1 MNPTPKRWLD
11 QIQFDLDFAAKALV
25 EKGELR
31 PMFSIVTTTMCSM
44 LEFSGFGRLGKFRRT
59 SCANNFLPDGHD
71 APTNAAPETN
81 AAFFNNSRRFTF
93 MMSLP
98 DLDDLQFGL
107 FQLRPESASRLGI
120 ARSTIGQG

>member
-1 MNPTPKRWLD
+1 L
-11 QIQFDLDFAAKALV
+11 
-25 EKGELR
+25 
-31 PMFSIVTTTMCSM
+31 
-44 LEFSGFGRLGKFRRT
+44 LE
-59 SCANNFLPDGHD
+59 GHD

-98 DLDDLQFGL
+98 DLDDLHFGFFPL
-107 FQLRPESASRLGI
+107 QPESASRLRI